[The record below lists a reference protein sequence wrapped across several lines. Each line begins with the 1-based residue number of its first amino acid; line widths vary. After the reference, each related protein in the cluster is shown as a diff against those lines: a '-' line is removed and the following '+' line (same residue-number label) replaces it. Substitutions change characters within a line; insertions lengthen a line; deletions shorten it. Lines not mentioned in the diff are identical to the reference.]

1 MRLKDN
7 RKRVEIGGDEGL
19 PALTVVSDFR
29 HPTVSARTQF
39 NAMAKQL

>member
-1 MRLKDN
+1 MKVKNDGNELKISA
-7 RKRVEIGGDEGL
+7 VGCL
-19 PALTVVSDFR
+19 PAQTVVSDFR